1 MQSALALSAAPR
13 RSRPTALTLLTAALG
28 LLVALVGRDGGSAAP
43 DARDTR
49 LFQVDKSDH
58 VLGVAS
64 HLAPHMALQLASLTM
79 DQPQFWPDEVVRAR
93 LLLPGRGG
101 SKCKLSWA
109 KRDGTPRDVDVVL
122 DDAGLAVVQL
132 QDGRAQ
138 KLDLG
143 EYRVDLA
150 TADGKIKTST
160 TFAVV
165 EGQLGALSFAYSF
178 ERLTAAEQL
187 EKVKAGWFLG
197 NAAGVG
203 QRWGNG
209 LSFKN
214 QLRVDNQPYDG
225 EVEVIPR
232 CMLSG
237 CNGVVAGPRQK
248 LQVRGGELAG
258 TISIGG
264 HSGPFQIEV
273 ITPQG
278 SLRYQF
284 EGSGHVEREL
294 IPVSKGVR
302 YAHQVTLAP
311 YEGTQQLPGRALWT
325 VRSGGTSE
333 QDSFEV
339 ASLVADGGQLA
350 VTVRHDLHHAVA
362 MVWKADKN
370 GGYVA
375 QHVEIASKA
384 SAGTV
389 LQIGVGNAPALVSV
403 GGVAQN
409 GPSKGHFVEGYAFAF
424 PPPDVQAKILVPEKA
439 RPNSEVTVQLQA
451 QDRAG
456 RPLAVA
462 GILEAYD
469 IRVAAK
475 DPAGPLNSAVGDS
488 LRNAGRHLDGWVDPA
503 ELERQRKEEER
514 RAREEEKRERE
525 AERQAAR
532 DAAKAKK
539 DGASAGYGRGYGYA
553 SGGGAPKAMAMEMK
567 AASPRMA
574 RPSAAPPPPN
584 GSDEDAGEEEGEVV
598 REGEIKVTFVAVVR
612 TDANGKVSVQVP
624 TPPQTGRL
632 GLRWTPVRDMAWVTA
647 EAQTDLAR
655 QAWVEAQA
663 PRAIVAGGELEL
675 RVVTHNQQQRP
686 MFLHL
691 SGAGF
696 AAPVQR
702 PVASGVQT
710 QLIAWPAV
718 PGTIDL
724 ALVDDAG
731 QTHDR
736 RKLSVADVARQPVT
750 WSRLEVGGSGRI
762 SVQPGEKLVVYGGP
776 GPLMQGIVSN
786 VVTTMESWFPHAEA
800 LSAQVA
806 TRVTLMAAIDR
817 NLLKDDGYRQQLSSG
832 FDHAMTQLDA
842 LYDAGSQQMR
852 PWTNMAPSPRWTAW
866 VASNLQIA
874 RRAVKY
880 APGLCNQAP
889 DACKRLDALA
899 KHLDQGF
906 AARKQKPSEVAGYD
920 ETQDG
925 LEVVEVEVDGHVLFR
940 TVTDDAVQRFAVD
953 KLGPALGD
961 LDGGDPVALGKA
973 LDTFRFLRAFE
984 RVGKLQW
991 LMGQAKAAW
1000 AAGEAGKPTFD
1011 KLFAVIA
1018 RGMVLS
1024 QEPGM
1029 LQGPALL
1036 GGVYSQPAALPRF
1049 IDLLLMMGARP
1060 AEQGTVKL
1068 NMGGKT
1074 VVVKLGEVVA
1084 ISQAAD
1090 LALPRGGMARI
1101 DRPGTVDL
1109 RAASEK
1115 RFAKVAVEHAEL
1127 AVGQQSQLRIELDAD
1142 KDPLEY
1148 YALVAVPATVAIRQT
1163 EDALSD
1169 YKGQLI
1175 YGQQSMGSAKMQ
1187 IIAVP
1192 FRGSRTM
1199 TLWIEGLTGGHAPG
1213 VVAIRHVH
1221 DPAEWCSVTI
1231 PEITVRTAPQ
1241 GGQPAQIRSTQALL
1255 SPAVRRAR

>member
-1 MQSALALSAAPR
+1 MRAPLIPFRSTRPLGRLPFAGVLAL
-13 RSRPTALTLLTAALG
+13 LAAL
-28 LLVALVGRDGGSAAP
+28 LVLPGRDGGTLAP
-43 DARDTR
+43 DARDSR
-49 LFQVDKSDH
+49 LFHIDKSDH
-58 VLGVAS
+58 ILGVAS
-64 HLAPHMALQLASLTM
+64 HLLPHMALKLASLTM

-93 LLLPGRGG
+93 LILPGRAGL
-101 SKCKLSWA
+101 KLKLSWA
-109 KRDGTPRDVDVVL
+109 KRDAAPRDQEVIL
-122 DDAGLAVVQL
+122 DDTGLAVVQL
-132 QDGRAQ
+132 SDGKTQ

-143 EYRVDLA
+143 EYRVDVA
-150 TADGKIKTST
+150 SADTKIKIST
-160 TFAVV
+160 TFSVV
-165 EGQLGALSFAYSF
+165 EGQLGALSFAHSF
-178 ERLTAAEQL
+178 ERLTAADQL
-187 EKVKAGWFLG
+187 EKVKGGWFLG

-248 LQVRGGELAG
+248 MQVHAGELAG
-258 TISIGG
+258 TIQISG

-294 IPVSKGVR
+294 IPVAKGVR
-302 YAHQVTLAP
+302 YLHLVTLAP
-311 YEGTQQLPGRALWT
+311 YEGTRQLPGRALWT
-325 VRSGGTSE
+325 LRAPQAAE

-339 ASLVADGGQLA
+339 ESLVAQDGKLA
-350 VTVRHDLHHAVA
+350 VHVRHNLDHAGVI
-362 MVWKADKN
+362 VWKADKD
-370 GGYVA
+370 GTLMP
-375 QHVEIASKA
+375 QPFEIAKKIA
-384 SAGTV
+384 AGTV
-389 LQIGVGNAPALVSV
+389 LQVPVSGAVALVSL
-403 GGVAQN
+403 GGAAES
-409 GPSKGHFVEGYAFAF
+409 GPNKGKFVEGYAFAF
-424 PPPDVQAKILVPEKA
+424 APPDVQANVIVPERS
-439 RPNSEVTVQLQA
+439 RPNSEVTVELQA

-456 RPLAVA
+456 QPLAVA

-488 LRNAGRHLDGWVDPA
+488 LRAAGRHLDGWVDPV
-503 ELERQRKEEER
+503 ELERQRKEEEK
-514 RAREEEKRERE
+514 AQRE
-525 AERQAAR
+525 AEKRAMR
-532 DAAKAKK
+532 DEIRSKK
-539 DGASAGYGRGYGYA
+539 EDSAGGHGYGYA
-553 SGGGAPKAMAMEMK
+553 SGGAAAPQKAMEMK
-567 AASPRMA
+567 MSAPPSQRMA
-574 RPSAAPPPPN
+574 GAPPPSVP
-584 GSDEDAGEEEGEVV
+584 GRGAGAGDDDDGGEVV
-598 REGEIKVTFVAVVR
+598 RQGEIKVTFVAVVR
-612 TDANGKVSVQVP
+612 TDATGKVRVQVP

-632 GLRWTPVRDMAWVTA
+632 GFRWTPVREQAWVTA
-647 EAQTDLAR
+647 EAQTDLSR
-655 QAWVEAQA
+655 QAWVEVQA

-675 RVVTHNQQQRP
+675 RVVTHNQQAKP
-686 MFLHL
+686 LFLHL

-710 QLIAWPAV
+710 QLVAWPAV

-724 ALVDDAG
+724 ALVDEAG

-736 RKLSVADVARQPVT
+736 RQLSVADVARQPVT
-750 WSRLEVGGSGRI
+750 WSRLEVGGAGRI
-762 SVQPGEKLVVYGGP
+762 SVQPGEKIVVYPGP
-776 GPLMQGIVSN
+776 GPLLRGIVTN

-806 TRVTLMAAIDR
+806 TRVTLLAAIDR
-817 NLLKDDGYRQQLSSG
+817 NLLSDDGYRTQLSSG

-842 LYDAGSQQMR
+842 LYDAGSQQLR
-852 PWTNMAPSPRWTAW
+852 PWTGMAPSKRWTAW

-874 RRAVKY
+874 RRAIKH

-889 DACKRLDALA
+889 DACNRLQALA
-899 KHLDQGF
+899 KHLDEGF
-906 AARKQKPSEVAGYD
+906 VARHEKASEVAGYD
-920 ETQDG
+920 EAQGG
-925 LEVVEVEVDGHVLFR
+925 LEVVEVEIDGKVLFR
-940 TVTDDAVQRFAVD
+940 VVTDDAVQQFAID
-953 KLGPALGD
+953 KLGPALAEVDGSD
-961 LDGGDPVALGKA
+961 LLALGKS

-1000 AAGEAGKPTFD
+1000 AAGEKGKPTFD
-1011 KLFAVIA
+1011 KLFGVIA
-1018 RGMVLS
+1018 RGMILA

-1029 LQGPALL
+1029 LQGPAML

-1049 IDLLLMMGARP
+1049 IDLLLLMGARP
-1060 AEQGTVKL
+1060 PEQGTVKL

-1074 VVVKLGEVVA
+1074 VAVKMGEVLAV
-1084 ISQAAD
+1084 SQLAD
-1090 LALPRGGMARI
+1090 LALPRGAMARI
-1101 DRPGTVDL
+1101 DRPGVVDL

-1115 RFAKVAVEHAEL
+1115 RFAKVTVEHASL
-1127 AVGQQSQLRIELDAD
+1127 AVGEQSELHVVLDND

-1148 YALVAVPATVAIRQT
+1148 YALIAVPATVAIRQT
-1163 EDALSD
+1163 QDALSD

-1175 YGQQSMGSAKMQ
+1175 YGQQSLGSAKMQ

-1192 FRGSRTM
+1192 FRGSRTL

-1221 DPAEWCSVTI
+1221 DPAEWCSLTI
-1231 PEITVRTAPQ
+1231 PEITVRSAPQ
-1241 GGQPAQIRSTQALL
+1241 GAQPAQIRSTQASLPQ
-1255 SPAVRRAR
+1255 SARHGR

>member
-1 MQSALALSAAPR
+1 ML
-13 RSRPTALTLLTAALG
+13 AALI
-28 LLVALVGRDGGSAAP
+28 GRDGGTAAP

-49 LFQVDKSDH
+49 LFKVDKSNH

-64 HLAPHMALQLASLTM
+64 HLIPHMALQLASLTM

-93 LLLPGRGG
+93 LLMPGRGG

-109 KRDGTPRDVDVVL
+109 KRDGTPRDVDVQL

-143 EYRVDLA
+143 EYRVDVA

-214 QLRVDNQPYDG
+214 QLRVDNQPYEG

-258 TISIGG
+258 TIAIGG

-325 VRSGGTSE
+325 VRKAGTAE

-339 ASLVADGGQLA
+339 ESLVATDGKLTVQ
-350 VTVRHDLHHAVA
+350 VRHDVDRAVA
-362 MVWKADKN
+362 MVWRADKN
-370 GGYVA
+370 GGYVS
-375 QHVEIASKA
+375 QQPELTSKIL
-384 SAGTV
+384 AGTV
-389 LQIGVGNAPALVSV
+389 LRIEVGHGPALVSV
-403 GGVAQN
+403 GGVAQS
-409 GPSKGHFVEGYAFAF
+409 GPNKGRFVEGYAFAF
-424 PPPDVQAKILVPEKA
+424 PPPDVQAKILVPEKS

-456 RPLAVA
+456 QPLAVS

-488 LRNAGRHLDGWVDPA
+488 LRSAGRHLDGWVDPV

-514 RAREEEKRERE
+514 RAREEERRERE

-532 DAAKAKK
+532 DEAKAKK
-539 DGASAGYGRGYGYA
+539 NGEVVAHGRGYGYA
-553 SGGGAPKAMAMEMK
+553 SGGAAAAPKAMAMEMK
-567 AASPRMA
+567 MSAPRMG
-574 RPSAAPPPPN
+574 RPAGAPPSPH
-584 GSDEDAGEEEGEVV
+584 GGDHADDEDGEVV

-612 TDANGKVSVQVP
+612 TDATGKVSVQVP

-632 GLRWTPVRDMAWVTA
+632 GLRWTPVRDLAWVTA

-686 MFLHL
+686 MFLQL

-696 AAPVQR
+696 PAPVQR

-710 QLIAWPAV
+710 QLLAWPAV
-718 PGTIDL
+718 PGTIEL

-736 RKLSVADVARQPVT
+736 RKLPVADVARQPVT
-750 WSRLEVGGSGRI
+750 WSRLEVGGAGRI
-762 SVQPGEKLVVYGGP
+762 TVQPGEKLVVYGGP
-776 GPLMQGIVSN
+776 GPLLRGIVTN

-806 TRVTLMAAIDR
+806 TRVTLLAAIDR
-817 NLLKDDGYRQQLSSG
+817 NLLKDDGYRQQLFSG

-842 LYDAGSQQMR
+842 LYDAGSQQVR
-852 PWTNMAPSPRWTAW
+852 PWTGMAPSPRWTAW

-899 KHLDQGF
+899 RHLDQGF

-925 LEVVEVEVDGHVLFR
+925 LEVVPVEVDGQVIFR
-940 TVTDDAVQRFAVD
+940 AVTDDAVQRFALD

-961 LDGGDPVALGKA
+961 LDGGDPLALGKA

-1011 KLFAVIA
+1011 KLFGVIA

-1060 AEQGTVKL
+1060 VEQGAVKL

-1074 VVVKLGEVVA
+1074 VTIKYGEVVA
-1084 ISQAAD
+1084 VAQRAD
-1090 LALPRGGMARI
+1090 LAVPRGGMARI

-1115 RFAKVAVEHAEL
+1115 RFAKVAVEHAQL
-1127 AVGQQSQLRIELDAD
+1127 AVGEQSRIRIELDAD

-1192 FRGSRTM
+1192 FRGSRTL

-1221 DPAEWCSVTI
+1221 DPAEWCSLVI
-1231 PEITVRTAPQ
+1231 PEITVRSAPQ
-1241 GGQPAQIRSTQALL
+1241 GAQPAQIRSTQAILA
-1255 SPAVRRAR
+1255 PAQRRPR